1 MRLPLRHIRKDG
13 WQAIA
18 GIVVIG
24 GIIGAILIWIVMPW
38 YTRFSQGVTVP
49 ELTALSYDQAV
60 ATLEEAGLRIGI
72 AARRNQTNVP
82 PNAIIDQNPKPFSIV
97 KPNRRVYVT
106 VNAQSRP
113 KAVVPRVVDM
123 SLRNATIQLE
133 NSGLSVGNL
142 RYESNRFRNTVL
154 DQSLIAGDTVDKG
167 ARVDLVI
174 SDGLGDTRVRVP
186 ELVGLRLPEAQ
197 QRLQAVGLRI
207 AEIRFQPVGEDVVP
221 NTVLE
226 VIPDDVLLVE
236 GEALTLIVA
245 QQQGTLEE
253 AEREQASVEGG
264 TRDSLP

>member
-1 MRLPLRHIRKDG
+1 MKNPLRRIRKDG
-13 WQAIA
+13 WQAL
-18 GIVVIG
+18 G
-24 GIIGAILIWIVMPW
+24 GIIVVGGVVASIMIWIVMPW
-38 YTRFSQGVTVP
+38 YTRFNQGVTVP
-49 ELTALSYDQAV
+49 ELTALSYNEAV
-60 ATLEEAGLRIGI
+60 STLEQAGLRIGV

-154 DQSLIAGDTVDKG
+154 DQSLIAGDTVNKG

-186 ELVGLRLPEAQ
+186 ELAGLRLPEAQ

-207 AEIRFQPVGEDVVP
+207 AEIRFQPVSDDVTP

-226 VIPDDVLLVE
+226 VIPDDVLLIE
-236 GEALTLIVA
+236 GESLTLIVA
-245 QQQGTLEE
+245 QQQGSLEQ

-264 TRDSLP
+264 SRDSLP